1 MKNKS
6 EVIAPLILAG
16 SLYIEFHC
24 ITPDSH
30 SALTSLADI
39 NWMYLSLVIGV
50 ALIISL
56 LALSYIHD
64 ILFFLKIEKDGDIT
78 YSFVVA
84 LAIFGILVLR
94 NCLIVLSD
102 TQFGNLMSFVSV
114 PIFGAFWSLSKR
126 TLKANRKYNKN
137 RNKHYESK

>member
-1 MKNKS
+1 MKNES
-6 EVIAPLILAG
+6 EIFAFLLFVGL
-16 SLYIEFHC
+16 LYIEFHC

-39 NWMYLSLVIGV
+39 NWEYLCIVIAI

-64 ILFFLKIEKDGDIT
+64 ILFFLKIEKDDIT

-102 TQFGNLMSFVSV
+102 TQFGNLMSFISV
-114 PIFGAFWSLSKR
+114 PIFGVFWSLSKR
-126 TLKANRKYNKN
+126 VLKSNRKQDKNPNKN
-137 RNKHYESK
+137 

>member
-6 EVIAPLILAG
+6 EVIAPLMLVG
-16 SLYIEFHC
+16 SLYVEFHC

-39 NWMYLSLVIGV
+39 NWEYLFLVI
-50 ALIISL
+50 ALALFISL
-56 LALSYIHD
+56 IVLSYIHD
-64 ILFFLKIEKDGDIT
+64 ILLYFKFEKEGDIT
-78 YSFVVA
+78 YSFVIA

-102 TQFGNLMSFVSV
+102 TQFGNLMSFISI

-126 TLKANRKYNKN
+126 TLKANREYNKN
-137 RNKHYESK
+137 RNKRHESK

>member
-6 EVIAPLILAG
+6 EVLVPLMLVG
-16 SLYIEFHC
+16 LLYVEFHC

-30 SALTSLADI
+30 SALTRLADI
-39 NWMYLSLVIGV
+39 NWMYLCLAIGV
-50 ALIISL
+50 ALFISM

-64 ILFFLKIEKDGDIT
+64 ILLFFKLEKDGDIT
-78 YSFVVA
+78 YSFVVT
-84 LAIFGILVLR
+84 LPIFGILVLR

-126 TLKANRKYNKN
+126 TLKANRQQDENSD
-137 RNKHYESK
+137 KH

>member
-6 EVIAPLILAG
+6 EISAFLMFVGL
-16 SLYIEFHC
+16 LYVEFHC

-30 SALTSLADI
+30 SALTRLADI
-39 NWMYLSLVIGV
+39 NWTYLCLVIGI
-50 ALIISL
+50 ALLISL
-56 LALSYIHD
+56 IALSYIHD
-64 ILFFLKIEKDGDIT
+64 ILIFFKLEKDGDIT
-78 YSFVVA
+78 YSFVIA

-126 TLKANRKYNKN
+126 VLKSNRQQDENS
-137 RNKHYESK
+137 NKHHESK

>member
-6 EVIAPLILAG
+6 EIFAFLMFVGL
-16 SLYIEFHC
+16 LYIEFHC
-24 ITPDSH
+24 IAPDSH
-30 SALTSLADI
+30 SALTKLADI
-39 NWMYLSLVIGV
+39 NWEYLFLVIAI
-50 ALIISL
+50 ALLISL

-64 ILFFLKIEKDGDIT
+64 ILLFLKLERDGDIT
-78 YSFVVA
+78 YSFVVS

-102 TQFGNLMSFVSV
+102 TQFGNLMSFASV

-126 TLKANRKYNKN
+126 VLKSNRQQDKDS
-137 RNKHYESK
+137 NKH